1 MNKIEG
7 KKVKTR
13 YGYEE
18 FYWVI
23 DDRPITLYLEQ
34 HKPDSLSAFGS
45 LLGLLPAWSGKLIWP
60 WENDLVWEMACSE
73 EELNVPILV
82 CEDDCDLSC
91 IVIVAHIR
99 KTEQVIYWDRIG
111 RVDHSRFDLSQYNQS
126 GILCL
131 EAYTDED
138 WETYGSN
145 IALEPYGSPEYWKWV
160 SENGYE
166 EHIRR
171 QRNYQKPYMQDEQNI
186 EWIWSPGW
194 MFERKQYALMIAQYQ
209 ELRTKSR

>member
-1 MNKIEG
+1 MNNMEVKQIE
-7 KKVKTR
+7 TC
-13 YGYEE
+13 YGYHE
-18 FYWVI
+18 FYWII
-23 DDRPITLYLEQ
+23 DGRLITVYLEQ
-34 HKPDSLSAFGS
+34 HRPDSLSAFGS

-60 WENDLVWEMACSE
+60 WENDLVWEMVCSE
-73 EELNVPILV
+73 EELNMPLLV

-99 KTEQVIYWDRIG
+99 KTETYVYWDRIG
-111 RVDHSRFDLSQYNQS
+111 SLDHSHFDLSQYNQS

-138 WETYGSN
+138 WENYEDN
-145 IALEPYGSPEYWKWV
+145 IALEPYGSTEYWKWV

-166 EHIRR
+166 EHMRR
-171 QRNYQKPYMQDEQNI
+171 QRNYRKPYMQDEQNI

-194 MFERKQYALMIAQYQ
+194 KFERKDYEAMVTQY
-209 ELRTKSR
+209 EKLRGR